1 MSRRVLVTGGAGYVG
16 SHAVRALLE
25 RGYAV
30 EIVDDLSE
38 GQSEAV
44 PRDVPLH
51 VFDIADRGR
60 MDALLGA
67 RSFDGVL
74 HFAARCYVGESVR
87 DPGAYYRANVA
98 RTVELLE
105 ALRAAKVS
113 AFVFSSSCATYG
125 DPVRTPM
132 DEEHPQRPINPYGR
146 SKLFVEQILADYAR
160 AHGLRSAC
168 LRYFNAAGAH
178 ASGTIGEHHDPETHL
193 IPLAIQAAQG
203 LKPGLQI
210 FGDDYPT
217 RDGTCVRDYVHV
229 SDLADAHLLA
239 LEAIAAHEPGQR
251 AWNLG
256 TGVGSSVREVIRTV
270 EEVSGLRVPF
280 RVAPR
285 RIGDPPEL
293 VADGS
298 RAARELGWKPRYATL
313 RAVVETAWAWHR
325 SRPRG
330 YSEGLR

>member
-1 MSRRVLVTGGAGYVG
+1 MSPRVLVTGGAGYVG

-25 RGYAV
+25 RDYAV

-38 GQSEAV
+38 GHREAV
-44 PRDVPLH
+44 PREAPLH
-51 VFDIADRGR
+51 VVDIADRGR
-60 MDALLGA
+60 MDALFAA
-67 RSFDGVL
+67 RRFDGVL

-87 DPGAYYRANVA
+87 EPGAYYRANVG

-105 ALRAAKVS
+105 AMRGANIT
-113 AFVFSSSCATYG
+113 AFVFSSTCATYG
-125 DPVRTPM
+125 DPVRVPM

-160 AHGLRSAC
+160 AHGLRAAC

-178 ASGTIGEHHDPETHL
+178 PSGAIGEHHEPETHL

-210 FGDDYPT
+210 FGDDYQT

-229 SDLADAHLLA
+229 SDLADAHVLA
-239 LEAIAAHEPGQR
+239 LEKLAGHESGVR

-256 TGVGSSVREVIRTV
+256 TGIGSSVREVIRTV
-270 EEVSGLRVPF
+270 EEVSALRVPH
-280 RVAPR
+280 RIAPR
-285 RIGDPPEL
+285 RAGDPPEL

-298 RAARELGWKPRYATL
+298 RAARELGWSPRFATL
-313 RAVVETAWAWHR
+313 RSVVETAWAWHR
-325 SRPRG
+325 AHPRG
-330 YSEGLR
+330 YAECLR

>member
-16 SHAVRALLE
+16 SHAVRTLLE

-38 GQSEAV
+38 GHRDAV
-44 PRDVPLH
+44 PREVPLH
-51 VFDIADRGR
+51 VFDIADRAR
-60 MDALLGA
+60 MGALLA
-67 RSFDGVL
+67 SRRFDGVL

-87 DPGAYYRANVA
+87 EPGEYYRANVG

-105 ALRAAKVS
+105 ALRAAEIT
-113 AFVFSSSCATYG
+113 ALVFSSTCATYG
-125 DPVRTPM
+125 DPVQVPM
-132 DEEHPQRPINPYGR
+132 SEDHPQRPINPYGR

-178 ASGTIGEHHDPETHL
+178 PSGAIGEHHDPETHL

-229 SDLADAHLLA
+229 SDLAEAHLLA
-239 LEAIAAHEPGQR
+239 LEQILELPPGRR

-270 EEVSGLRVPF
+270 EEVSGLRVPQ

-285 RIGDPPEL
+285 RPGDPPEL
-293 VADGS
+293 VAEGAL
-298 RAARELGWKPRYATL
+298 AARELGWQPRFASL

-325 SRPRG
+325 SHPRG
-330 YSEGLR
+330 YGEAMR